1 MKHFCTCPVTAC
13 PRHPSNH
20 NQGCDPCMKD
30 NLKKGKMP
38 ACMFDAVSED
48 VSEVRDYTIKGFVD
62 FYLKVHKDEE
72 GNDFS
77 NTL

>member
-1 MKHFCTCPVTAC
+1 MKHFCTCPVTGC